1 MVVFFYAA
9 SVGLLGKYVMK
20 NTVGTVLFERGKKE
34 PGEGEIFD
42 VLCHFQRKID

>member
-20 NTVGTVLFERGKKE
+20 NTVGTVLFEREGKRSQGRGKYLMYYMSF
-34 PGEGEIFD
+34 P
-42 VLCHFQRKID
+42 KKN